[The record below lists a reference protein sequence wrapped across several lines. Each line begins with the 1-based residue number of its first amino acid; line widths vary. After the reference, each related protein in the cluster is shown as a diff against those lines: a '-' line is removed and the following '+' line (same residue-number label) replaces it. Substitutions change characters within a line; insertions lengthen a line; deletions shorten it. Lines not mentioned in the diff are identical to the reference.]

1 MQFYEPRTERE
12 QAGARAGYEAQRK
25 QVDETTRGASEQAAT
40 AENKNTQQ
48 ACDVAAARWT
58 GICSIKLLQIDRLS
72 G

>member
-48 ACDVAAARWT
+48 ACDVAAARW
-58 GICSIKLLQIDRLS
+58 
-72 G
+72 